1 VNIRE
6 TATIIE
12 KIYFLY
18 PSFVKDES
26 KLRSI
31 IETWHEILKDYDFD
45 RVSKNLI
52 THSVNSDF
60 LPKPKDLVKGLVVNE
75 KYNIPNREETLK
87 IIETYQV
94 PEEKRATKEQKEEM
108 KKKHLK
114 HLGW

>member
-1 VNIRE
+1 MNIKQ

-12 KIYFLY
+12 KIYFIY
-18 PSFVKDES
+18 PNFVKDES
-26 KLRSI
+26 KLKPI

-60 LPKPKDLVKGLVVNE
+60 LPKPKDLVKGLVVDE
-75 KYNIPNREETLK
+75 KYNIPSREETLK

-94 PEEKRATKEQKEEM
+94 PEEERATKEQRREM
-108 KKKHLK
+108 RKKI
-114 HLGW
+114 LGW